1 MVGADVVA
9 GCLRKGDDVN
19 TSSPST
25 ILFSTKAKGK
35 SGMRSLAILF
45 IESKCPLRDED
56 YVRHSCVLS
65 ASFDGFRRTK
75 SALDN

>member
-1 MVGADVVA
+1 
-9 GCLRKGDDVN
+9 
-19 TSSPST
+19 
-25 ILFSTKAKGK
+25 LFSTKAKGK

-56 YVRHSCVLS
+56 NVRHSCVLS